1 MLKKSLL
8 TIAVCSVCLINS
20 SIGFAEEAI
29 AEHKMINGLRYYETM
44 YNAKPSTEIMR
55 LKMGSRSENVGGH
68 NEDIKEQ
75 TEGLP
80 MAFRPTVNKDEAWIL
95 DSING
100 ALKLFKAG
108 KLKRYISLKDFGGII
123 QDFAISKDNKLFAF
137 LNAKTGMVYVTDER
151 GKLKNSFPGY
161 ESALSIEFTTN
172 NDLLIVSPLARGVV
186 QVSNEGAPLGIYEAD
201 QSLSNFSTEKG
212 LWGIDC
218 FEPTKAKLYVRK
230 GSNVKIVKEFVFDKF
245 KDVEYK
251 GGNIYGIDADG
262 NVSFGLIACDS
273 NGIIYRDRIYKCTQD
288 GKVLKE
294 LDVID
299 DPILSPELPRHRIV
313 YPDGDVMTFFCNE
326 LEYAIRVYSMK

>member
-8 TIAVCSVCLINS
+8 TICLCGVCLLS
-20 SIGFAEEAI
+20 TSIAMAEEAV

-55 LKMGSRSENVGGH
+55 IKMGSRSENVGGH
-68 NEDIKEQ
+68 EEDYKEQ

-100 ALKLFKAG
+100 ALKLFKAA
-108 KLKRYISLKDFGGII
+108 KLKRYIPLRDFGLI
-123 QDFAISKDNKLFAF
+123 QDFAFSKDNKLIAF
-137 LNAKTGMVYVTDER
+137 LNAKTGYVYVTDER
-151 GKLKNSFPGY
+151 GKLKNSFSGY
-161 ESALSIEFTTN
+161 ASALSIEFTAN
-172 NDLLIVSPLARGVV
+172 NNLLIISPMSGGVV
-186 QVSNEGAPLGIYEAD
+186 QVSTEGAPLGIFEGD
-201 QSLSNFSTEKG
+201 QSLSNFSTDKG

-218 FEPTKAKLYVRK
+218 SSQTKAKLFVRK
-230 GSNVKIVKEFVFDKF
+230 GSTVKVIKEFVFDTF

-251 GGNIYGIDADG
+251 DGRIYGIDADG
-262 NVSFGLIACDS
+262 NISFGLVACDS

-313 YPDGDVMTFFCNE
+313 CPDGDVMTFFCNE
-326 LEYAIRVYSMK
+326 LEYAIRIYSMK